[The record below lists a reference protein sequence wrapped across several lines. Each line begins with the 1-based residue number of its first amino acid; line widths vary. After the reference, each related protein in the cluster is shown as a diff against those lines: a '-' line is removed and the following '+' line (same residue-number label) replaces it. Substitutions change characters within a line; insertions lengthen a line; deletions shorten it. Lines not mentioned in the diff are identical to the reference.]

1 MDTLAMLQTLRSE
14 ADEPSTA
21 QLEPA
26 FEQLQRSFNAP
37 RPRGHIRRRWPR
49 D

>member
-1 MDTLAMLQTLRSE
+1 VDKLALLQTLRSK
-14 ADEPSTA
+14 AAEPSTA

-37 RPRGHIRRRWPR
+37 RPRGHIRR
-49 D
+49 